1 MIREVRKGEELNLG
15 SLKKFLLNKK
25 LISDYQ
31 SELKIQ
37 QFSNGFSNLTYLI
50 KIESRELVIRLP
62 PKGARF
68 GHDMSREFKVLSES
82 AISLAKDDL
91 NNFGGVLTTST
102 AMGKFLLKRWVDN
115 AGLTFSFNKI

>member
-50 KIESRELVIRLP
+50 EIESRELVIRLP
-62 PKGARF
+62 PKGAIF
-68 GHDMSREFKVLSES
+68 GHDMSREFKVL
-82 AISLAKDDL
+82 LGL
-91 NNFGGVLTTST
+91 NKGFDNFFLFTSIQIFW
-102 AMGKFLLKRWVDN
+102 M
-115 AGLTFSFNKI
+115 I